1 LNADYA
7 ENSAMK
13 NQKGKISAETKKAM
27 PETRPKKQISKS
39 DRDRLI
45 EAIKIAREIG
55 GGRDI
60 VLGKLKKVLRD
71 AEIMP
76 ASQMPKNIVTMNS
89 AGKILWRD
97 TQEVRLFWL
106 GFPEALNHD
115 GNKVSIFSSLGIAL
129 LGARVGEDTAQEVP
143 TGHRLFKV
151 VKLLYQPEAK
161 KDYHL

>member
-1 LNADYA
+1 
-7 ENSAMK
+7 MK
-13 NQKGKISAETKKAM
+13 NQKEKTSIEAKTVVQVTN
-27 PETRPKKQISKS
+27 PRKQISKC

-45 EAIKIAREIG
+45 DAIRIAREIG

-71 AEIMP
+71 SDIMP
-76 ASQMPKNIVTMNS
+76 AQKIPKNIVTMNS
-89 AGKILWRD
+89 AGKILWLD

-129 LGARVGEDTAQEVP
+129 LGARAGDDTAQEVP

-151 VKLLYQPEAK
+151 LKLLYQPEAK

>member
-1 LNADYA
+1 MRKKKEKINAAPNGGAPEADA
-7 ENSAMK
+7 
-13 NQKGKISAETKKAM
+13 KK
-27 PETRPKKQISKS
+27 RISKN

-45 EAIKIAREIG
+45 EAIRIAREVG

-60 VLGKLKKVLRD
+60 VLGRLKKVLRD

-76 ASQMPKNIVTMNS
+76 AQKIPKDIVTMNS
-89 AGKILWRD
+89 AGKILWMD

-161 KDYHL
+161 RDYHL

>member
-1 LNADYA
+1 M
-7 ENSAMK
+7 SQ
-13 NQKGKISAETKKAM
+13 QKGKTRAGAKGLI
-27 PETRPKKQISKS
+27 PETYCKKQVSKS
-39 DRDRLI
+39 DLDRLT
-45 EAIKIAREIG
+45 EAIRIAREIG
-55 GGRDI
+55 DGKGI
-60 VLGKLKKVLRD
+60 VLGRLLKALRD

-76 ASQMPKNIVTMNS
+76 SSKMPKNIVTMNS
-89 AGKILWRD
+89 AGKILWLD

-129 LGARVGEDTAQEVP
+129 LGARVGEDAAQEVP

-151 VKLLYQPEAK
+151 IKLLYQPEAK